1 MWAEGCGSWLFGSRM
16 RRGKDASSQ
25 AKGGTVVGTSLY
37 CVFWLF
43 LCGLVSLDSRPNPGL
58 LVLDIST
65 GNGSLAS
72 MQISPL
78 SFLKRIPGANKIAHK
93 HKTRTS
99 PFCPLPVQ
107 SGRECDSCS
116 APPRICP
123 SCAQA
128 GRDVILKQE
137 FCCAAADR
145 LDSMIAHTPPSLR
158 RAPPCARCLLPL
170 MKCNL

>member
-1 MWAEGCGSWLFGSRM
+1 MNNAEEVGCLGVECAEARE
-16 RRGKDASSQ
+16 ASSQ
-25 AKGGTVVGTSLY
+25 AERGTVSEHRCIVCSG
-37 CVFWLF
+37 C
-43 LCGLVSLDSRPNPGL
+43 LCCLVSLKSRPNPGL
-58 LVLDIST
+58 LVLDILPGT
-65 GNGSLAS
+65 EVSLRCG
-72 MQISPL
+72 L
-78 SFLKRIPGANKIAHK
+78 LLFSFLKRIPGANKIAHK

-137 FCCAAADR
+137 FCCAAAHR

-158 RAPPCARCLLPL
+158 RAPPCVQCPLPL